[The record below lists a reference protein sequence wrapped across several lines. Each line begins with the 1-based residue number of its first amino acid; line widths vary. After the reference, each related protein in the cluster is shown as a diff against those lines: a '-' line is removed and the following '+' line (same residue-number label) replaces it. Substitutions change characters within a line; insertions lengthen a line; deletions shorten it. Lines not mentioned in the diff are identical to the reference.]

1 MRSLLLLIGFSA
13 VALVI
18 ATSHGLS
25 GTFCL
30 GSDHGCMMINGDG
43 LHLVDNKS
51 VAKYN
56 QLATT
61 PTITT
66 P

>member
-1 MRSLLLLIGFSA
+1 MRSLFVFIGFTV

-18 ATSHGLS
+18 ATSGGLS

-30 GSDHGCMMINGDG
+30 GSDHGCLMVNGDG
-43 LHLVDNKS
+43 VHLVDNKA
-51 VAKYN
+51 VAKYS
-56 QLATT
+56 ATT
-61 PTITT
+61 PT